1 MCYAS
6 CCHAF
11 ELLTLV
17 LVHLPLLPFQSLWTW
32 MGDDFCTV
40 ILFVNA
46 DTLYLVWLPS
56 RSEVPWCGHRCALP
70 ISWSHKWELCICAR
84 PVFLST
90 YISKMCGLTGL
101 QRCYSSQYNIH
112 HTPFMC
118 LSTWIDTLILCTQV
132 YTHTASRLCFFFSL
146 SPAHVTLYLSSLAF
160 CCRYKLRSCCRSGG
174 IIWDSVQNI
183 ITSFL
188 QENWLLCNRC

>member
-46 DTLYLVWLPS
+46 DTLHLVWLPS

-70 ISWSHKWELCICAR
+70 ISWSHKWELCICGR

-101 QRCYSSQYNIH
+101 QRCYSSQYTPYTIH
-112 HTPFMC
+112 V
-118 LSTWIDTLILCTQV
+118 SIDVDRHVNFVHPSIHSHSV
-132 YTHTASRLCFFFSL
+132 SFVFFFTQSCSCYTVLELTCILLSL
-146 SPAHVTLYLSSLAF
+146 QTKVLP
-160 CCRYKLRSCCRSGG
+160 
-174 IIWDSVQNI
+174 
-183 ITSFL
+183 
-188 QENWLLCNRC
+188 